1 MGFIALMEQGMLQS
15 LVVQMEHMEM
25 EPSFFIQISVLN
37 VPLDDFAMVSG
48 LSLTLII
55 VKKRLTYFDFNK
67 CKPLFVS
74 FKPCR

>member
-1 MGFIALMEQGMLQS
+1 MLQS

-48 LSLTLII
+48 LSLTLFI
-55 VKKRLTYFDFNK
+55 VKRG
-67 CKPLFVS
+67 
-74 FKPCR
+74 

>member
-48 LSLTLII
+48 ISLTLII
-55 VKKRLTYFDFNK
+55 VKRG
-67 CKPLFVS
+67 
-74 FKPCR
+74 

>member
-48 LSLTLII
+48 LSLTLFI
-55 VKKRLTYFDFNK
+55 VKRGKHILISIN
-67 CKPLFVS
+67 VNHS
-74 FKPCR
+74 